1 MTRFQL
7 RSLWPTACNTESMIL
22 LITSSSRAQQCAL
35 ALEQGTGERTHLSGS
50 LKAAIKAL
58 RDGEFAAVVIEQA
71 LVDADPGDAEVVLA
85 ESGAAIPVLVNFAL
99 SNSDRLVSDVRT
111 ALRRRERERA
121 QACREAESAL
131 RSELSEA
138 VTGILLSS
146 QLALATPEVPAAA
159 QIRIRNVYQLAMSMR
174 ARLEPAN

>member
-1 MTRFQL
+1 
-7 RSLWPTACNTESMIL
+7 MIL
-22 LITSSSRAQQCAL
+22 LITSSSKAQQCAA
-35 ALEQGTGERTHLSGS
+35 ALEQGTGEHTQHTPT
-50 LKAAIKAL
+50 LKAAVKAL
-58 RDGEFAAVVIEQA
+58 RDREFDAVVIEQT

-85 ESGAAIPVLVNFAL
+85 ESGAAIPVVVNFAL
-99 SNSDRLVSDVRT
+99 SNSERLVADVRT

-121 QACREAESAL
+121 QACREAEAAL

-146 QLALATPEVPAAA
+146 QLALATPEVPSAA
-159 QIRIRNVYQLAMSMR
+159 QVRMRSVYQLAMSMR

>member
-1 MTRFQL
+1 MMRFQL
-7 RSLWPTACNTESMIL
+7 RSLWSTACNTEGMIL
-22 LITSSSRAQQCAL
+22 LITSSSRAQQCAM
-35 ALEQGTGERTHLSGS
+35 ALEQGTGERTHVSGS
-50 LKAAIKAL
+50 LKTAIKAL
-58 RDGEFAAVVIEQA
+58 RDRQFAAVVIEQA

-85 ESGAAIPVLVNFAL
+85 ETGAAIPVLVNFAL
-99 SNSDRLVSDVRT
+99 SNSDRLVSEVRA
-111 ALRRRERERA
+111 ALRRRERERS
-121 QACREAESAL
+121 QASREAEAAL

-159 QIRIRNVYQLAMSMR
+159 QVRIRNVYQLAMSMR